1 MDSSLSAALVD
12 LVQQSFEGKNRWHAP
27 LVALVQDLTLEQ
39 ALWRPAP
46 ERKCVWEIVRHIIF
60 WREYLLCHVMGR
72 PVPDAEANNWTLPAE
87 TSEQAW
93 RAELERLR
101 QVQQELLDWFT
112 TRKPE
117 DLLATDKQ
125 GKHARFLLEAGIT
138 CHDSYHAGQIA
149 TLRALMGLPPV
160 E

>member
-1 MDSSLSAALVD
+1 WSSTTSASA
-12 LVQQSFEGKNRWHAP
+12 HAP
-27 LVALVQDLTLEQ
+27 HSSPSR
-39 ALWRPAP
+39 RPS
-46 ERKCVWEIVRHIIF
+46 ELIF

-117 DLLATDKQ
+117 DLDRKSTRLNSSHMK
-125 GKHARFLLEAGIT
+125 IT
-138 CHDSYHAGQIA
+138 YAVFC
-149 TLRALMGLPPV
+149 MK
-160 E
+160 